1 MVQKISSDF
10 KLGIIGGGQLG
21 KMLIQEASKWDI
33 TTYILDPDENCSA
46 ANLCHKFVKGSFKNY
61 DDVYQFAQ
69 EVDVVTFEIEHVN
82 IEALKKL
89 SEQGKTVHPAPKTLS
104 IIQDKGLQK
113 EFYASNKFPT
123 APFQLFEN
131 KTDILQ
137 AIEQQKIN
145 YPFVQKSR
153 KEGYDGRGVV
163 VIKSASENDKI
174 FDVPSVIEEAIAI
187 DKELAVIV
195 ARNEQ
200 KETVCFPTVEME
212 FSEEANLVEQLV
224 CPSAISNEIDI
235 SAKEL
240 ATKIIE
246 ALDMVGILAVE
257 LFLTTDG
264 KILVNEVAPRP
275 HNSGHHTIE
284 SCYTSQFQQHLRAI
298 LGFPLGSTKLIQPA
312 IMLNIL
318 GEPDALGKITYEGV
332 DECMQIEGVN
342 LHIYGKK
349 EVKPFRK
356 MGHVTVLGEDLAAA
370 RKKAEKVK
378 KVLKA
383 KSI

>member
-33 TTYILDPDENCSA
+33 TTYVLDPDENCSA
-46 ANLCHKFVKGSFKNY
+46 ATLCTKYVKGSFKNF

-89 SEQGKTVHPAPKTLS
+89 SAEGKIVHPTPKALS

-113 EFYASNKFPT
+113 EFYAANKFPT

-131 KTDILQ
+131 KPEIIQ
-137 AIEQQKIN
+137 AISEQKIT

-163 VIKSASENDKI
+163 VIKSASDNDKI
-174 FDVPSVIEEAIAI
+174 FDVPSVIEDAIAI
-187 DKELAVIV
+187 EKELAVIV

-200 KETVCFPTVEME
+200 NETICFPTVEME
-212 FSEEANLVEQLV
+212 FSEAANLVEQLV
-224 CPSAISNEIDI
+224 CPADI
-235 SAKEL
+235 NDEVAAAAKNL
-240 ATKIIE
+240 STNIIKS
-246 ALDMVGILAVE
+246 LNMVGILAVE
-257 LFLTTDG
+257 LFLTKEG
-264 KILVNEVAPRP
+264 EILVNEVAPRP

-298 LGFPLGSTKLIQPA
+298 LGFPLGSTKLIQPS

-318 GEPDALGKITYEGV
+318 GEPDALGKITYQGV
-332 DECMQIEGVN
+332 DDCMQMEGVN

-356 MGHVTVLGEDLAAA
+356 MGHVTILGENLEAA
-370 RKKAEKVK
+370 RNKAEKVK